1 MVIFHSYVSLPE
13 GIHIIM
19 LYIYMYLYDLDKCRT
34 FDPLLNIVGLVDA
47 LDPLRCAKIA
57 KLHCH
62 WNSPRLFF
70 GTPEDENKTPQ
81 PINYWNNILNELSI
95 INILKDLKV
104 NYQIEKR
111 IINLSMN
118 YIYFRILLF
127 YLKIGLCYP
136 HPVSWPSVHQ
146 GEWRLSLA
154 TSPCLRIQ
162 LGHGNPS
169 LSLAVSENF
178 GEKS

>member
-1 MVIFHSYVSLPE
+1 MTLINVEHLIRCSTLSDWSMHLIRCDVQRSPNCIVIE
-13 GIHIIM
+13 
-19 LYIYMYLYDLDKCRT
+19 
-34 FDPLLNIVGLVDA
+34 
-47 LDPLRCAKIA
+47 IA
-57 KLHCH
+57 HAC
-62 WNSPRLFF
+62 FF
-70 GTPEDENKTPQ
+70 GTPEDENKIPQ

-104 NYQIEKR
+104 NYQIEKW